1 MKKEKTA
8 AFWNR
13 LTAEDKKNQNIQI
26 DWSKYIDEDD
36 EETEANKGGAPGGGD
51 WDPEMMNSNLLS

>member
-8 AFWNR
+8 PFWNR

-36 EETEANKGGAPGGGD
+36 EETEANKGVGGGD
-51 WDPEMMNSNLLS
+51 WDPEMMNSNLIS